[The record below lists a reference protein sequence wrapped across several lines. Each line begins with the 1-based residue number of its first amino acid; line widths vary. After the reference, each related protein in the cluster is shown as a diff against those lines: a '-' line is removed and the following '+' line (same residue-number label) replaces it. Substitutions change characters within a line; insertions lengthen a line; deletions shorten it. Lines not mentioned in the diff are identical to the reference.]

1 MKDKLSRLLIVF
13 SLIIGGVVIGYLL
26 YKNVPLVD
34 YSIPLFIVLAIQI
47 YLDDFRKRNNFKD

>member
-34 YSIPLFIVLAIQI
+34 YSIPLFIVLVIQI

>member
-1 MKDKLSRLLIVF
+1 MKDKLRRLLIVF
-13 SLIIGGVVIGYLL
+13 SLIISGVVIGYLL

-34 YSIPLFIVLAIQI
+34 YSIPLFIVLVIQI

>member
-1 MKDKLSRLLIVF
+1 MKDKLRRLLIVF

-34 YSIPLFIVLAIQI
+34 YSIPLFIVLVIQI